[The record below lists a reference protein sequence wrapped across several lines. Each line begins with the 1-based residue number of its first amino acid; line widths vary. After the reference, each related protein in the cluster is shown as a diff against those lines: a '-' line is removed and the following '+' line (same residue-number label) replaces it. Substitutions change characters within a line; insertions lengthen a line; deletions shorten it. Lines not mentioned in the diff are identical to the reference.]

1 MKNYHKTNAVD
12 ARSANLLSN
21 LHNNLSTAY
30 LFRKKREEAVT
41 ELKTAFTVRREYAS
55 LGLIENNDTLQQALS
70 LANMLVQNK
79 EYDSALEVIDFC
91 ESTITE
97 IMGTNNVNAP

>member
-41 ELKTAFTVRREYAS
+41 ELKTALTVRRE
-55 LGLIENNDTLQQALS
+55 
-70 LANMLVQNK
+70 
-79 EYDSALEVIDFC
+79 
-91 ESTITE
+91 
-97 IMGTNNVNAP
+97 